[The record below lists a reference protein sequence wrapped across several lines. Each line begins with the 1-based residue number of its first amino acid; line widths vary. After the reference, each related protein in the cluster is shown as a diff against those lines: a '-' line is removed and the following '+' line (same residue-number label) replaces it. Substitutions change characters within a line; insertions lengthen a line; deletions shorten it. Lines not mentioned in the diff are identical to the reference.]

1 MQTTAGSLFGNTSST
16 QEMLTKQMP
25 TMEGVTGQQQL
36 DQAQLQATQPSQS
49 QPSAVTPSSSAGVAA
64 GGGTKLTDKDLEA
77 FKADKFTLG
86 QIPEHAPPE
95 ALCN

>member
-36 DQAQLQATQPSQS
+36 NQAQLQATQPSQS

-77 FKADKFTLG
+77 FEADKFTLG

-95 ALCN
+95 VLCN